1 MSEQTPTVVFID
13 DKEEELRPLAER
25 VKAAGIN
32 GCTVD
37 FPDDVDE
44 DTLKSADL
52 VVVDHSLD
60 EWITNVDVEQI
71 SLKPPNGI
79 ALASVLREHS
89 HDLKEYPPT
98 GFALITGKP
107 NSVSATPGERRP
119 HIVARL
125 SNLEWFFE
133 KQTDTEE
140 NVRRITSL
148 AEAIHDLPEDL
159 SNQPTTMDRLLTM
172 LAVDNHELADRFHD
186 DIERCRPPIHH
197 IAQDSGGLI
206 LIRWLLHRVLPHT
219 CFLFDYIHLAA
230 RLRVTPQSLKT
241 QLSDESVFGNELSKF
256 LYRGLLANFDG
267 NRWWRGGIEQWLWD
281 KTDGN
286 SAKTEAIHALLDALQ
301 ANSLEKIDIA
311 RPVVTLNEHLEQLED
326 LSPRAE
332 VVPVQLDDWPSYA
345 EPGYVRKD
353 LLAEHD
359 HLKLFATEAIE

>member
-1 MSEQTPTVVFID
+1 MPEHTPTVVFID
-13 DKEEELRPLAER
+13 DKEAELRPLAER

-37 FPDDVDE
+37 FPADIDE

-52 VVVDHSLD
+52 VVVDYSLD
-60 EWITNVDVEQI
+60 EWITNVDVEQM
-71 SLKPPNGI
+71 SLKPLNGI

-107 NSVSATPGERRP
+107 NAVSATPGERRP

-140 NVRRITSL
+140 NVRRIASL
-148 AEAIHDLPEDL
+148 AQAIHDLPEGL
-159 SNQPTTMDRLLTM
+159 KNQPTPMDSLLSM
-172 LAVDNHELADRFHD
+172 LAADNHELTDRFHD
-186 DIERCRPPIHH
+186 DVQRCRPPIHH

-206 LIRWLLHRVLPHT
+206 LVRWLLHRVLPHT
-219 CFLFDYIHLAA
+219 CFLLDFIHLAA
-230 RLRVTPQSLKT
+230 RLRVTPQSLKV
-241 QLSDESVFGNELSKF
+241 QLSDESHFGNQLSGF

-267 NRWWRGGIEQWLWD
+267 DRWWRGGIEQWLWD

-286 SAKTEAIHALLDALQ
+286 SANTEAIHALLDDMQ
-301 ANSLEKIDIA
+301 ASSLEKIDIP
-311 RPVVTLNEHLEQLED
+311 RPVVTLNEHLEQLEI
-326 LSPRAE
+326 LSARAE

-345 EPGYVRKD
+345 EPAYVRKD
-353 LLAEHD
+353 LLDDHD
-359 HLKLFATEAIE
+359 HLRLFATEAFE